1 MHIRFKHDGIAAMNE
16 RLFWMAPLLLI
27 MACAVG
33 WSSRAEALPV
43 PESGF
48 GDRGLALVEFEGGG
62 DLGASAFD
70 VLVQPDGRIL
80 VAGHTSTH
88 ETSGFDAAIVRLLPD
103 GTLDPSFGNSGRR
116 RLNIVS
122 DSGAAVVKSMK
133 LDSEGRIVVLGDICT
148 DSFTC
153 QTGQSW
159 FFARLG
165 PDGSFDQS
173 FDFNGVRIVNLG
185 ATEFAESLV
194 VQADGRLLG
203 VGHANRSDEGG
214 LSICALVVRLNA
226 NGSNDESFGNDG
238 STCLF
243 TDGSPPVAGGFD
255 ALALEDG
262 RILVTGPATH
272 AGTVPEVN
280 LDMAVFRLLP
290 HGALDTDFGTDGW
303 RFIAFDQGGSFFD
316 SANAIIR
323 DRTGRIVLAGFAE
336 SGAADDMAV
345 ARLFGDGTL
354 DESFGVGGKALI
366 RFDNDGEHDG
376 VDRALAL
383 SILDDGRILLA
394 GTATRLVSPLDFKEA
409 AAVAVLK
416 ADGSLDDRFGNHG
429 RWIQALGNSRD
440 TADFSSLAMN
450 GDLIYLA
457 GTALVHQPDSSGRR
471 VMMISALNQAD
482 AIFRDKFKL
491 RDPE

>member
-1 MHIRFKHDGIAAMNE
+1 MPGANE
-16 RLFWMAPLLLI
+16 RLMALLLPLV

-33 WSSRAEALPV
+33 GSPEAEALPV
-43 PESGF
+43 PEPDF
-48 GDRGLALVEFEGGG
+48 GDRGLALIEFESGG
-62 DLGASAFD
+62 DFGASAFD

-103 GTLDPSFGNSGRR
+103 GTLDPSFGNNGRR

-122 DSGAAVVKSMK
+122 VSGRAVVKSMK
-133 LDSEGRIVVLGDICT
+133 LDTEGRIVVLGDLCT
-148 DSFTC
+148 NSTNC
-153 QTGQSW
+153 QTDQSW
-159 FFARLG
+159 FFARLN

-173 FDFNGVRIVNLG
+173 FDFNGIRVVNLG
-185 ATEFAESLV
+185 ATEFAEKLV
-194 VQADGRLLG
+194 LLPDGRLLG
-203 VGHANRSDEGG
+203 VGFAHRSDESG
-214 LSICALVVRLNA
+214 LSVCALVVRLNA
-226 NGSNDESFGNDG
+226 NGSNDGSFGNNG
-238 STCLF
+238 NTCLF
-243 TDGSPPVAGGFD
+243 TDGSPPVAGAFD

-262 RILVTGPATH
+262 RILVAGAATH
-272 AGTVPEVN
+272 SGTVPEAT
-280 LDMAVFRLLP
+280 LDMSLFRLLP
-290 HGALDTDFGTDGW
+290 DGGLDTEFGTDGW
-303 RFIAFDQGGSFFD
+303 RFVNFDQGGNFLD
-316 SANAIIR
+316 LAHAMVR
-323 DRTGRIVLAGFAE
+323 DQTGRIVLAGFAE
-336 SGAADDMAV
+336 SGTSDDMAV
-345 ARLFGDGTL
+345 ARLFDDGTL

-376 VDRALAL
+376 ADRALAL

-394 GTATRLVSPLDFKEA
+394 GTATRLASPLDFREA
-409 AAVAVLK
+409 AAVAVLT
-416 ADGSLDDRFGNHG
+416 ADGRLDSRFGNQG
-429 RWIQALGNSRD
+429 RWTQELGNSRD